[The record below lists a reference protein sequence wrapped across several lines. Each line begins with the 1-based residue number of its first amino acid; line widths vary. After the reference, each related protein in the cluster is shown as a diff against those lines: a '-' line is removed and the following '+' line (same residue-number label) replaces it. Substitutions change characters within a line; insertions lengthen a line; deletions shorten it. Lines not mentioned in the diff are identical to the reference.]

1 MTVVNICSSPYEL
14 LQSIGKE
21 TILEEFKE
29 FFLKKYM
36 TIDDVQDLQKGI
48 FTSKLK
54 RFTYE
59 SVLYNIDKY
68 LSRYLVSLTNIKK
81 IFLPQLLDK
90 THSTFYLGVSD
101 DGIITGIP
109 MTKNTLNY
117 LQSDLLQL
125 LEKHYQDIIGLHK
138 HQRTGNMNPLVIN
151 GTIYYQYEKLI
162 NILKNHT
169 IINIHVLQNNK
180 SENLTCQKL
189 LQTIDNTIRE
199 QDSYL
204 DKLKKHKEL
213 KRIKREYNDRYSS
226 GFQKLIRSDVM
237 IEFAKYTSISARQ
250 LTMLLEILK
259 KKIQNHS
266 DVEKHLQNG
275 SYIIGSLFPDDEE
288 QDRYY
293 GSLLNIFLL
302 EYKEFKNI
310 QLSKNIEVGKYSLK
324 QPIRKIK
331 PLLNNI
337 SCFNQYLDEIYCMI
351 EIRIPFIKDIKAF
364 IALRKNEKMCIL
376 ERDFNKDEQGPYTNE
391 IC

>member
-151 GTIYYQYEKLI
+151 GTIYYQ
-162 NILKNHT
+162 
-169 IINIHVLQNNK
+169 
-180 SENLTCQKL
+180 C
-189 LQTIDNTIRE
+189 
-199 QDSYL
+199 
-204 DKLKKHKEL
+204 
-213 KRIKREYNDRYSS
+213 
-226 GFQKLIRSDVM
+226 
-237 IEFAKYTSISARQ
+237 
-250 LTMLLEILK
+250 
-259 KKIQNHS
+259 
-266 DVEKHLQNG
+266 
-275 SYIIGSLFPDDEE
+275 
-288 QDRYY
+288 
-293 GSLLNIFLL
+293 
-302 EYKEFKNI
+302 
-310 QLSKNIEVGKYSLK
+310 
-324 QPIRKIK
+324 
-331 PLLNNI
+331 
-337 SCFNQYLDEIYCMI
+337 
-351 EIRIPFIKDIKAF
+351 
-364 IALRKNEKMCIL
+364 
-376 ERDFNKDEQGPYTNE
+376 
-391 IC
+391 